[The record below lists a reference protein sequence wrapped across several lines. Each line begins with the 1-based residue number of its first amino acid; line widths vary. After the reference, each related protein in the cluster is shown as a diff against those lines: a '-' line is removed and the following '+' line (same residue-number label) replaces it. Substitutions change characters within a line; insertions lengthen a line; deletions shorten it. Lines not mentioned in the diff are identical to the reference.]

1 MLCDLPCVK
10 YPTLPSNGINK
21 THATNSNGLWGIA
34 GTCYRQLWIIH
45 MGMVRWSITY
55 PLCGW
60 SSIVDSIMCRVC
72 FMGIIHMVLI
82 RWTQFLTHSKATCLC
97 LFFLRYSYPRNC
109 HLENSHR
116 PWKSP
121 VFSGNEWTWIF
132 QPLAESMWMY
142 VYVCMYVCTSYN
154 HTSNQWPCETGPAL
168 HRQSSLEAVQLAT
181 GRNWAARREAVQ
193 TKKIQTY
200 PRVI

>member
-142 VYVCMYVCTSYN
+142 VYVCMCAHHIIIRQTSDHVRLVQHCIASHHPKLCN
-154 HTSNQWPCETGPAL
+154 WPLGAIGQREGRLFKLKRSKPT
-168 HRQSSLEAVQLAT
+168 LA
-181 GRNWAARREAVQ
+181 
-193 TKKIQTY
+193 
-200 PRVI
+200 